1 MLKLRKGNI
10 RLQKT
15 EREDSKKQNIKIN
28 ILLIKKKK
36 KKNIRETDRQLKEIK
51 GKSFGSNF
59 AHFSCHLTCPAW

>member
-36 KKNIRETDRQLKEIK
+36 KKNIRESDRQLKEIK
-51 GKSFGSNF
+51 GN
-59 AHFSCHLTCPAW
+59 

>member
-36 KKNIRETDRQLKEIK
+36 KKKNIRESDRQLKEIK
-51 GKSFGSNF
+51 GN
-59 AHFSCHLTCPAW
+59 

>member
-28 ILLIKKKK
+28 IFLIKKKK
-36 KKNIRETDRQLKEIK
+36 KKNIRETDRQLREK
-51 GKSFGSNF
+51 
-59 AHFSCHLTCPAW
+59 LRL

>member
-51 GKSFGSNF
+51 GN
-59 AHFSCHLTCPAW
+59 